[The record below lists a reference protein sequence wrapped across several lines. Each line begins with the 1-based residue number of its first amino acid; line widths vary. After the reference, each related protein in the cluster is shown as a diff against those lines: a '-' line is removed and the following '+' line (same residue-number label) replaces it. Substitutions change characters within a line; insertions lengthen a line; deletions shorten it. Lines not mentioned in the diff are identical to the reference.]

1 MKTRE
6 NIAKILSDII
16 TDNPNYD
23 TLELAEAMYNIGY
36 CDRVVDEKEAA
47 MKEKNLPPY
56 YGT

>member
-36 CDRVVDEKEAA
+36 YDRVVDEIEVKMRE
-47 MKEKNLPPY
+47 EKLPPY
-56 YGT
+56 YGN

>member
-36 CDRVVDEKEAA
+36 CDRVVDEQEAK
-47 MKEKNLPPY
+47 MNEGVLHPY
-56 YGT
+56 YGN

>member
-36 CDRVVDEKEAA
+36 CDRVVDEQEAK
-47 MKEKNLPPY
+47 MCEEKQMPCN
-56 YGT
+56 GN

>member
-23 TLELAEAMYNIGY
+23 TLELSEAMYNIGY
-36 CDRVVDEKEAA
+36 CDRVVDEQEAK
-47 MKEKNLPPY
+47 MNEEVLHPY
-56 YGT
+56 YGN

>member
-23 TLELAEAMYNIGY
+23 TLEIAEAMYNIGY
-36 CDRVVDEKEAA
+36 CDRVADEQEAK
-47 MKEKNLPPY
+47 MREEELPPY
-56 YGT
+56 YGN

>member
-23 TLELAEAMYNIGY
+23 TLEIAEAVYNIGY

-47 MKEKNLPPY
+47 MKEKNELPCN
-56 YGT
+56 GN